1 MFPGLLAAVALAALL
16 PGAAAQTPIKLG
28 VFDPQRVSE
37 QTAIGRRVQSELA
50 AFRDRK
56 QAEIGEKEKVI
67 QELRKQ
73 LEQQELSLSPDRRNT
88 MEKDIQRQL
97 LDLQSAR
104 EAASR
109 ELQLEI
115 AAAQS
120 SFEEKLTLAVERLA
134 KEEGYTLV
142 LDRGMVAWSAEAV
155 DVTSKI
161 IERFNAMFPAET
173 GG

>member
-1 MFPGLLAAVALAALL
+1 VALAVVAAL
-16 PGAAAQTPIKLG
+16 PRETVAQTSMKLG

-56 QAEIGEKEKVI
+56 QAEISEKEKAI

-97 LDLQSAR
+97 LELQSAR

-115 AAAQS
+115 AAAQA

-134 KEEGYTLV
+134 KEDGYTLV
-142 LDRGMVAWSAEAV
+142 LDRGVVAWASETV
-155 DVTSKI
+155 DVTDRI